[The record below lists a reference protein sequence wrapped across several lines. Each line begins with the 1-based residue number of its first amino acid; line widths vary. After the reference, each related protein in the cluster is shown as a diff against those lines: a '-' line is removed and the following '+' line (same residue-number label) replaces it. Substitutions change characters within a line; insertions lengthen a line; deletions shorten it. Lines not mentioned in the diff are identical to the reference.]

1 MINNIQQVYFIHK
14 IIVVISLIL
23 FIYILLG
30 IPKSHDDR
38 KLYIPL
44 IIYSFVA
51 LYRSICMTNETEK
64 LCLINSDFC
73 QPIINR
79 ILATIA
85 ETSIGFF
92 TIIIIS
98 KIFGVNI
105 PLFLGGLII
114 IAQILCWIGVVTSN
128 TKYNAV
134 EESLWVIFF
143 GIILIYIIF
152 SKSCQS
158 VHKFIIILGII
169 CYLLFM
175 IIIDVPHYFLNK
187 SKNTGSFTNC
197 KYSDNV
203 DDWKYVIVWQGLY
216 FTMGVLFFLYLW
228 KINLENGTCFTF

>member
-14 IIVVISLIL
+14 IVVVISLIL
-23 FIYILLG
+23 FIYILFG

-64 LCLINSDFC
+64 LCLVKSEFC

-79 ILATIA
+79 TLATIA

-92 TIIIIS
+92 TIMIIS

-105 PLFLGGLII
+105 PLFLGGIII
-114 IAQILCWIGVVTSN
+114 IAQVLCWIGVLTSN
-128 TKYNAV
+128 PKYNAV

-143 GIILIYIIF
+143 GIILVYIIF
-152 SKSCQS
+152 SKSGGS

-169 CYLLFM
+169 CYLSFM
-175 IIIDVPHYFLNK
+175 IIIDVPHYLRNK
-187 SKNTGSFTNC
+187 PKNTGSFVKC

-203 DDWKYVIVWQGLY
+203 DDWRYVIVWQGLY
-216 FTMGVLFFLYLW
+216 FTVGVLFFLYLW
-228 KINLENGTCFTF
+228 KNK